1 MFNRCKL
8 QRLVIEDSDKKA
20 EVSIEGIVT
29 DGVEIKMQGRDEGN
43 SDNPPNLRSDSSM
56 TTLSVD
62 SRNRRNQQTTKITHF
77 YKFRGKRK

>member
-8 QRLVIEDSDKKA
+8 QRLVIEDSNEKA
-20 EVSIEGIVT
+20 EESIEGIVNEK
-29 DGVEIKMQGRDEGN
+29 VETKMKGRDERK
-43 SDNPPNLRSDSSM
+43 SDNPPNLRTDSFT

-62 SRNRRNQQTTKITHF
+62 SKNRRNQQTITHF